1 MLFFSFISVGM
12 RDQFSRLLEDSGLVP
27 STNSGGA
34 VNNFSG
40 NMELVKVRK
49 AQDPGGFRRFF
60 ACDKMTLFF
69 SFFSSSKNINKQ
81 AIKILKILTGLPEKM
96 IYNNNGP

>member
-12 RDQFSRLLEDSGLVP
+12 RDQFSRLLEDSGLVS

-34 VNNFSG
+34 VNNFCG

-60 ACDKMTLFF
+60 ACDKMTLFCQLLQ
-69 SFFSSSKNINKQ
+69 FFKKHKQTSNQNSKDSHRI
-81 AIKILKILTGLPEKM
+81 A
-96 IYNNNGP
+96 